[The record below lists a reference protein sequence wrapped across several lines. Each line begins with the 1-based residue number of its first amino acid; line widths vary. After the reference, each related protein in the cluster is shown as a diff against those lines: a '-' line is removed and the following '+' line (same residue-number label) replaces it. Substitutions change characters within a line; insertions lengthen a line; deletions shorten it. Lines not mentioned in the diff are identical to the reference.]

1 MTKGFIRFIAGA
13 VCPSCKAQDKIAITP
28 DDKTIYCLNCDFKEK
43 KPEDIEKKPLNSNEP
58 KVFNIDDF
66 RPKKSQNLSLFKA
79 IIARQKVS
87 SKKQKK
93 A

>member
-1 MTKGFIRFIAGA
+1 MSRGFIRFIAGA

-43 KPEDIEKKPLNSNEP
+43 KPKDIENKSSNPNEP

-66 RPKKSQNLSLFKA
+66 RPKKPR
-79 IIARQKVS
+79 I
-87 SKKQKK
+87 
-93 A
+93 

>member
-28 DDKTIYCLNCDFKEK
+28 NDKTIYCLNCDFKEK
-43 KPEDIEKKPLNSNEP
+43 KPEDIENKHLNITEP

-66 RPKKSQNLSLFKA
+66 RPKKT
-79 IIARQKVS
+79 
-87 SKKQKK
+87 
-93 A
+93 

>member
-13 VCPSCKAQDKIAITP
+13 VCPSCKVQDKIAITP

-43 KPEDIEKKPLNSNEP
+43 KPDDVENKTLNPNEP

-66 RPKKSQNLSLFKA
+66 RPKKT
-79 IIARQKVS
+79 
-87 SKKQKK
+87 
-93 A
+93 